1 MQNYGST
8 PDKIKL
14 IDGSRETLTLAVR
27 ITDLWFVGTPNKS
40 EQAEMV
46 IVDSNVWSFMF
57 FWLLDC

>member
-8 PDKIKL
+8 PDKIKF
-14 IDGSRETLTLAVR
+14 IDGSRETLKLAVR

-46 IVDSNVWSFMF
+46 IVDSDLCF
-57 FWLLDC
+57 FPFIWLLDC